1 MSVRIFYSRFWVAVL
16 LALLLT
22 GCDNNDANTAAPAT
36 AASNTTS
43 AGNSKKEIVQRE
55 LKRPVDS
62 ETLPYAD
69 VDENLVYGY
78 FAFPSDM
85 IEPLPAI
92 ILIHDW
98 WGLNEDTRASADQ
111 LASEGYMVLAIDLY
125 SGKTY
130 ESADEA
136 RVQTISV
143 LEKQDAVVENIRQ
156 ALEFLD
162 AADAPLVGTA
172 GWGFGGS
179 WSLNAAVLF
188 PGQVAASAVMYGQM
202 ITDQERLR
210 PINAPIL
217 ALFGANDRAVPVAT
231 TEAFSEAMQL
241 LRKPADVHVYPG
253 AGHAFAD
260 PRRSGYDQ
268 KIADD
273 AWTRLLTFFA
283 ENLSVPEQS

>member
-1 MSVRIFYSRFWVAVL
+1 
-16 LALLLT
+16 
-22 GCDNNDANTAAPAT
+22 
-36 AASNTTS
+36 
-43 AGNSKKEIVQRE
+43 
-55 LKRPVDS
+55 
-62 ETLPYAD
+62 
-69 VDENLVYGY
+69 
-78 FAFPSDM
+78 
-85 IEPLPAI
+85 
-92 ILIHDW
+92 
-98 WGLNEDTRASADQ
+98 
-111 LASEGYMVLAIDLY
+111 
-125 SGKTY
+125 
-130 ESADEA
+130 
-136 RVQTISV
+136 
-143 LEKQDAVVENIRQ
+143 
-156 ALEFLD
+156 
-162 AADAPLVGTA
+162 
-172 GWGFGGS
+172 
-179 WSLNAAVLF
+179 LNAAVLF

-217 ALFGANDRAVPVAT
+217 ALFGAKDRAVPVAT